1 VIPEPRTLKVGA
13 TENVWAR
20 STEKAG
26 QDLTG
31 VTVSLREV
39 APDGTVGD
47 WAAPADVDLDQ
58 AEAGI
63 VRAAVSHVAAV
74 TGWWSLDIR
83 LVDAGETV
91 IQRAGTFNVVA

>member
-1 VIPEPRTLKVGA
+1 MIEEPRTLKVGA

-20 STEKAG
+20 STEKSK

-31 VTVSLREV
+31 VVVSLREI

-47 WAAPADVDLDQ
+47 WGTPDETDLTT
-58 AEAGI
+58 EGV
-63 VRAAVSHVAAV
+63 VRAAVSHTASV

-91 IQRAGTFNVVA
+91 IQRAGEFVVVA